1 MFYTVIPT
9 KVTEKSFSL
18 GEMPNLA
25 LTDQKYY
32 SKKWISRDMILG
44 FLKGISPRT
53 VSYLLIIIFNLLFMI
68 KCLNLIIKIALIN
81 IRKGGA
87 KSSHFT
93 SDWVS
98 GHINK

>member
-1 MFYTVIPT
+1 MIPT
-9 KVTEKSFSL
+9 HVTEKSFSL
-18 GEMPNLA
+18 REMPNLA

-32 SKKWISRDMILG
+32 SKKWISGDVILG
-44 FLKGISPRT
+44 FLKGISSRT
-53 VSYLLIIIFNLLFMI
+53 ISYLLIIIFNLLFII
-68 KCLNLIIKIALIN
+68 KCLNWVIKIALIN